1 MQQSG
6 RADVRTKVANLKPEF
21 DELFFDL
28 LEQLRTKDL
37 STHTYQKLMAD
48 ACSRPDLIDALSDA
62 MERGDRAGQAEWLV
76 RRHVGSRRY
85 TIQVYKLMP
94 DASQAP
100 HQHHNLISTHL
111 VLHGKIHLREYQRI
125 ATDDADNLVLEP
137 ARDGVLTAGQ
147 MFQASEWC
155 NNVHWFGAVDGPALM
170 FSIDAR
176 GYETSTFHQEKPEG
190 DGDAEEFGRRYL
202 DPTRYHENGY
212 TICVNLPED
221 VAKHRFED
229 RPLSDFPAPAH
240 ASDTRRTYRKSA

>member
-6 RADVRTKVANLKPEF
+6 RADVRTKVGNLQSEF

-28 LEQLRTKDL
+28 LEQLRAKEV
-37 STHTYQKLMAD
+37 STDTYQQLMVE
-48 ACSRPDLIDALSDA
+48 ACSRPDLVDALSDA
-62 MERGDRAGQAEWLV
+62 MERVDRAGQAEWLV
-76 RRHVGSRRY
+76 RRYVGSCRY

-94 DASQAP
+94 EASQAP

-111 VLHGKIHLREYQRI
+111 VLRGKIHLREYQRI
-125 ATDDADNLVLEP
+125 ATDEADNLVLEP
-137 ARDGVLTAGQ
+137 ARDDVLTEGE

-176 GYETSTFHQEKPEG
+176 GYETSTFHQEKPEEP
-190 DGDAEEFGRRYL
+190 GDAAGFGRRYL
-202 DPTRYHENGY
+202 DPTSYNETGY
-212 TICVNLPED
+212 SIGVNLPED

-240 ASDTRRTYRKSA
+240 ASAAQLRYRKSA

>member
-6 RADVRTKVANLKPEF
+6 RADVRTKVANLQPEF

-28 LEQLRTKDL
+28 LEQLRL
-37 STHTYQKLMAD
+37 NEISTDTYQQLMVA
-48 ACSRPDLIDALSDA
+48 ACSRPDLVDALSDA
-62 MERGDRAGQAEWLV
+62 MERVDRAGQAEWLL
-76 RRHVGSRRY
+76 RRHIGTRRY
-85 TIQVYKLMP
+85 TIQVYKLLP

-100 HQHHNLISTHL
+100 HQHHNLISTHV
-111 VLHGKIHLREYQRI
+111 VLRGKIHLREYQRI

-137 ARDGVLTAGQ
+137 ARDAVLTEGE

-176 GYETSTFHQEKPEG
+176 GYEPTTFHEEKPELN
-190 DGDAEEFGRRYL
+190 GDASGFGRRYI
-202 DPTRYHENGY
+202 DPTSYDENGY
-212 TICVNLPED
+212 SIGENLPED

-229 RPLSDFPAPAH
+229 RPLSDFPTPAH
-240 ASDTRRTYRKSA
+240 ASNVQRTYRKSA

>member
-6 RADVRTKVANLKPEF
+6 RTDVRTKVGTLQTEF

-28 LEQLRTKDL
+28 LEQLRSNEI
-37 STHTYQKLMAD
+37 STETYQKLMFAV
-48 ACSRPDLIDALSDA
+48 CSRRDLAGAVSDA
-62 MERGDRAGQAEWLV
+62 TTRVDQTGQAEWLV
-76 RRHVGSRRY
+76 RRHVGPCRY
-85 TIQVYKLMP
+85 TVQVYKLMP

-111 VLHGKIHLREYQRI
+111 VLRGKIHLREYQRI
-125 ATDDADNLVLEP
+125 ATDDADNLVLESS
-137 ARDGVLTAGQ
+137 RDAVLSAGE

-170 FSIDAR
+170 LSIDAR
-176 GYETSTFHQEKPEG
+176 GYETSTFHQEQREEHG
-190 DGDAEEFGRRYL
+190 DIAAFGRRYL
-202 DPTRYHENGY
+202 DPTSYSENGY
-212 TICVNLPED
+212 SIGVSLPED

-240 ASDTRRTYRKSA
+240 VGDGRRQYLKSA